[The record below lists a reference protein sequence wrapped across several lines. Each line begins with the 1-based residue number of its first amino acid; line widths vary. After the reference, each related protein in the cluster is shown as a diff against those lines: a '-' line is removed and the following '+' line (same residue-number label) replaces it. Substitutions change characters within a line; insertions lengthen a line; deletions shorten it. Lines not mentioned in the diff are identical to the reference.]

1 VFLLRNVAPEPAL
14 LERLALVRTEV
25 ERARHFS
32 NLDEKVSASL
42 TKPIAE
48 SLGVS
53 KGSAS
58 MAARICCDDA
68 FTSPGKFF
76 LWDAEQTGVLR
87 LL

>member
-32 NLDEKVSASL
+32 NLDAKVSASL

-58 MAARICCDDA
+58 MAPTHLLRR
-68 FTSPGKFF
+68 FSPGKFF